1 MNKDLRNKLGSYE
14 PPYNPQHWEQL
25 SQRLAHAQQQRNH
38 WYYAAA
44 AALALFI
51 LVGIGVFFYEPT
63 NSVSKNEQR
72 NELKNTNDTIA
83 KIELA
88 IPKIDEK
95 VTEQAKLVTESN
107 KSKNNK
113 ISKNTKNSLKIENK
127 PENRGVVAKS
137 NTNNNNQETSKIIKS
152 NKVSNKGLK
161 NKNKI
166 QKVANQNDNK
176 IAKNKTIPN
185 KMSRV
190 GEGQVGISENN
201 SSKNVNLVATT
212 KINNEIVENL
222 INHEITGFK
231 TLRFPAIDSAAI
243 ADSAKFQMVYYKAN
257 TNKIASNKT
266 KFPLRVGVVVMP
278 MLATWTAK
286 STSTTSQMA
295 TQNGQ
300 QTQGFMVNA
309 GAVAEWKINRFLVGS
324 GVIFSNYMLTTPQE
338 KGLDFAIDTTYQ
350 LNLFLSS
357 QQNIQE
363 LLIPISLRYDFKTAE
378 KGNWFVTANIFNS
391 YLLSEQFSQTT
402 VANYFQTTANVSG
415 SNNKKTTYSESRET
429 QHTLQFFSAFQIQAG
444 YERLVTKHFSYQ
456 IEPFFRLS
464 LQSQNNN
471 NLQLYAAGISLRVNY
486 N

>member
-25 SQRLAHAQQQRNH
+25 SQRLAHAQQRNH

-63 NSVSKNEQR
+63 SSVSK

-83 KIELA
+83 KIELVTPQ
-88 IPKIDEK
+88 INEKIINKIDEK
-95 VTEQAKLVTESN
+95 VTEQAKLITES
-107 KSKNNK
+107 SKNNGNK
-113 ISKNTKNSLKIENK
+113 ISKNSLKIENK
-127 PENRGVVAKS
+127 SQNSEVVAKS
-137 NTNNNNQETSKIIKS
+137 NTNNNKETLKIIKS

-176 IAKNKTIPN
+176 IAQNKNTQN

-190 GEGQVGISENN
+190 GEEQVGISENSN
-201 SSKNVNLVATT
+201 SENTNLVTT
-212 KINNEIVENL
+212 NKINENL
-222 INHEITGFK
+222 INLVNHGITGFK
-231 TLRFPAIDSAAI
+231 TLRFPAIDSSAI
-243 ADSAKFQMVYYKAN
+243 TDTAKFQMAYYKAN
-257 TNKIASNKT
+257 ANKIASNKT
-266 KFPLRVGVVVMP
+266 KFPLRVGAVVMP
-278 MLATWTAK
+278 MLARWTEKPAATSTATAMTAK
-286 STSTTSQMA
+286 
-295 TQNGQ
+295 NGQ
-300 QTQGFMVNA
+300 QTEGFMVNV
-309 GAVAEWKINRFLVGS
+309 GLLAEWKINRFSLGS
-324 GVIFSNYMLTTPQE
+324 GVVFSNYTLATPQE

-363 LLIPISLRYDFKTAE
+363 LLIPISLRYDLRTVE
-378 KGNWFVTANIFNS
+378 KGKWFVTANLFNS

-402 VANYFQTTANVSG
+402 VANYFNTTINLLG
-415 SNNKKTTYSESRET
+415 YNNKTSYSESRET

-456 IEPFFRLS
+456 LEPFFRLS

-471 NLQLYAAGISLRVNY
+471 SQFYAAGVSLRVNY